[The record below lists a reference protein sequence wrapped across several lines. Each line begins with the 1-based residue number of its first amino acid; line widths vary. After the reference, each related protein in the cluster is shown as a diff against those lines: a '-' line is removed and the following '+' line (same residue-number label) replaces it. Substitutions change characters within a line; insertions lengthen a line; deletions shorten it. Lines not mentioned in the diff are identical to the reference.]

1 MRSKFVSIR
10 TVAALLHTV
19 LAAAAAASEI
29 TVQALDQEQAPIA
42 DLVVWLTPLDQLV
55 PPAPAEMRATVEQK
69 NEEFNPYITVVR
81 VGTEVTFPNRD
92 QVQHHVYSLSRPA
105 KFEIPL
111 HGGDEHESVVL
122 DTPGIIPVGCNIHDW
137 MISHIVVVDT
147 PWFGQIDAAG
157 RLTIRDLP
165 AGRYKVEAWHPR
177 LRQTAE
183 QEITLAESGAVPVEF
198 KLRLRPDRR
207 LRRAPDAGGSGY

>member
-1 MRSKFVSIR
+1 MRSKLLSIF
-10 TVAALLHTV
+10 TVAALFHTT
-19 LAAAAAASEI
+19 LAAEVK
-29 TVQALDQEQAPIA
+29 VQALDQDKAPIV
-42 DLVVWLTPLDQLV
+42 DLVVWLTPLDHPV
-55 PPAPAEMRATVEQK
+55 PAAPSGMHATVEQK
-69 NEEFNPYITVVR
+69 GEEFNPYITVVR
-81 VGTEVTFPNRD
+81 AGTEVTFPNRD

-111 HGGDEHESVVL
+111 HGGNEHESVVL

-147 PWFGQIDAAG
+147 PWFGQTDADG
-157 RLTIRDLP
+157 RLALADLP

-177 LRQTAE
+177 LRKTAE
-183 QEITLAESGAVPVEF
+183 TTITVTASGAAPVEF
-198 KLRLRPDRR
+198 NLQLRPDRR